1 MRLAIP
7 SILLFIIGNFLSCS
21 APSEPQSDTDPILAK
36 VYNKT
41 LFVSDLE
48 GMIPEG
54 TVGQD
59 SVMFL
64 RSLVEKWVREN
75 LLMHEAERNIPQ
87 DLNIDEL
94 VRDYRASLVRHNYEQ
109 LLVEVQLDSI
119 VSKEELSNFYE
130 KNKDQYQLT
139 SPILRSYFI
148 KVPLN
153 APEIEDLEDWWESE
167 EEENY
172 MEMVD
177 YCSKYAE
184 IYMLNDSLW
193 YKLDE
198 ISSQLPKGTLTS
210 KNIKSGK
217 NIDLKDDDYQYFVKV
232 IESVD
237 EKKLAPLS
245 YIEAQISKLILHKRK
260 IELIESKKEEMYDR
274 ESMRNNVKIMCFW
287 TAIEG

>member
-1 MRLAIP
+1 MRLVIQ
-7 SILLFIIGNFLSCS
+7 SICLFFLGSLLCCGTPTEQEN
-21 APSEPQSDTDPILAK
+21 ETDPIVAK

-48 GMIPEG
+48 DMIPEG

-64 RSLVEKWVREN
+64 RSLVEKWVRES
-75 LLMHEAERNIPQ
+75 LLMHEAERNIPK

-94 VRDYRASLVRHNYEQ
+94 VRDYRASLIRHNYEQ
-109 LLVEVQLDSI
+109 FLVEVQLDSI
-119 VSKEELSNFYE
+119 VSNQELSTFYE

-148 KVPLN
+148 KVPLT
-153 APEIEDLEDWWESE
+153 APEIDDLEDWWKSDTE
-167 EEENY
+167 EDY
-172 MEMVD
+172 MNMVD

-198 ISSQLPKGTLTS
+198 ISNQLPKGTLTS

-217 NIDLKDDDYQYFVKV
+217 NINLKDDDYQYFAKV

-237 EKKLAPLS
+237 EKELAPLP
-245 YIEAQISKLILHKRK
+245 YIQSQISKLILHKRK

-274 ESMRNNVKIMCFW
+274 ESMRNNVKVYLQ
-287 TAIEG
+287 

>member
-1 MRLAIP
+1 MRLTIQL
-7 SILLFIIGNFLSCS
+7 IFLFLFFIGGLLSCS
-21 APSEPQSDTDPILAK
+21 TATEETNEVDPILAK

-41 LFVSDLE
+41 LFVTDLE

-54 TVGQD
+54 TTGQD

-64 RSLVEKWVREN
+64 RSLIEKWVRES

-109 LLVEVQLDSI
+109 LLVELQLDSI
-119 VSKEELSNFYE
+119 VSNQELSDFYE

-148 KVPLN
+148 KIDLT
-153 APEIEDLEDWWESE
+153 APNIDDLEDWWESDE
-167 EEENY
+167 EEDY
-172 MEMVD
+172 MKMVD
-177 YCSKYAE
+177 YCNKYAE

-198 ISSQLPKGTLTS
+198 IAGQLPKGTLTS
-210 KNIKSGK
+210 KNLKSGK
-217 NIDLKDDDYQYFVKV
+217 KIDLKDDDYQYFAKV
-232 IESVD
+232 IEAVD
-237 EKKLAPLS
+237 EKELAPLS
-245 YIEAQISKLILHKRK
+245 YIQEQISKLILHKRK
-260 IELIESKKEEMYDR
+260 IELIEAKKEEMYDR
-274 ESMRNNVKIMCFW
+274 ESMRNNVKVYL
-287 TAIEG
+287 E